1 MLETYFRTSFIDCRR
16 NERFHARPGVLG
28 IRVSRVLL
36 SAGILLVFCISYG
49 FGIWHLDTR
58 F

>member
-1 MLETYFRTSFIDCRR
+1 MKETCFRTSFIDCRR
-16 NERFHARPGVLG
+16 NARFHARPGVLDV
-28 IRVSRVLL
+28 RVSGVFL
-36 SAGILLVFCISYG
+36 SAGILLVSCISEG

>member
-28 IRVSRVLL
+28 IRVSGVFLP
-36 SAGILLVFCISYG
+36 AGILLVSCIS
-49 FGIWHLDTR
+49 
-58 F
+58 